1 MNPKSIFKSKTLAFQ
16 ALTIAGAF
24 YPPIKALIS
33 AHPTEAAIIVGLV
46 NTALRYVTKGRVSL
60 FA

>member
-16 ALTIAGAF
+16 AVTIAGAF
-24 YPPIKALIS
+24 YPPIAALIS
-33 AHPTEAAIIVGLV
+33 AHPTEAALIVGLA
-46 NTALRYVTKGRVSL
+46 NTALRFITKGRISL

>member
-24 YPPIKALIS
+24 YPPVAALIS